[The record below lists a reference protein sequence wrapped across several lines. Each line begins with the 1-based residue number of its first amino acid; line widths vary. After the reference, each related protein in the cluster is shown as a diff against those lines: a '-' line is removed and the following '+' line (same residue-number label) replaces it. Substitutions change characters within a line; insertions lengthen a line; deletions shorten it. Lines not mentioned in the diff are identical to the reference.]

1 MANLLRFVNHWKSKK
16 DIEFTF
22 RLVLAKFYFWVH
34 RDRNLDW
41 KEVDRVR
48 PVLKN
53 LYENIPLMDQDD
65 QVLDP
70 GLYQKR
76 IDLRKQYHKL
86 FGL

>member
-1 MANLLRFVNHWKSKK
+1 
-16 DIEFTF
+16 
-22 RLVLAKFYFWVH
+22 LAKFYFWVH

-53 LYENIPLMDQDD
+53 LYESIPLPDQDD

-86 FGL
+86 IDLLKGLGAHEELIVELIDRN